1 MKSDADSGNGRR
13 PIPNPKARN
22 KIRLIDFERAMTRSK
37 TRDVMVDREWEEMCE
52 MEMGVVAS
60 CLKVPWDEV
69 QRMV

>member
-1 MKSDADSGNGRR
+1 
-13 PIPNPKARN
+13 
-22 KIRLIDFERAMTRSK
+22 MTRSK